1 MQRIDLLLH
10 TLQTTVII
18 STLHTLE
25 SQIQMTEVLLSA
37 PIAPIVLVKFELRGR
52 VALDDAREVHR
63 MSVGGRVGALRR

>member
-1 MQRIDLLLH
+1 MQRIDLLFH

-25 SQIQMTEVLLSA
+25 AQIQMTEELLST
-37 PIAPIVLVKFELRGR
+37 PIALIVLVKIELRGR
-52 VALDDAREVHR
+52 IALDDAREVHR